1 MLTYAHT
8 HSARVVGTLSGMKFV
23 SHELLSQV
31 SRGVKQMWALLSGAS
46 KTKKI
51 LKKNVGAL
59 QLFFLCVVSCGVEQ
73 MWARSS
79 LVP

>member
-1 MLTYAHT
+1 MLTYAHK

-46 KTKKI
+46 KTKNI
-51 LKKNVGAL
+51 
-59 QLFFLCVVSCGVEQ
+59 
-73 MWARSS
+73 
-79 LVP
+79 